1 MCFVFDSSV
10 FVYGFIHRTRDALLI
25 FQWIWRMVF
34 CVEHCCL
41 RWDHSHGLLHD
52 YCVYDVHVPLVV
64 DYYCLNMHRGHS
76 ELSALMDGYCG
87 SDVPVMDGC
96 YCTKLEQS
104 DLRDCDM
111 DPFDMIIVYMIC
123 H

>member
-87 SDVPVMDGC
+87 SDVPVMDGDFHSLSIML
-96 YCTKLEQS
+96 YPES
-104 DLRDCDM
+104 SNG
-111 DPFDMIIVYMIC
+111 V
-123 H
+123 